1 MSSNGVPVWEFVS
14 ARLGDLLPWADNPK
28 FSTKAQAIRLLEHWK
43 SLGQFQ
49 TIAIGPL
56 DPETSKAP
64 VYDGHQRLSALLT
77 VYGEDYQVKALQS
90 NRVLSDDERRH
101 VTMAAGLQAGQWDW
115 QQLAAWPEAQ
125 LTEWGMDGAQ
135 LSAWNMDALNL
146 REMILV
152 NDKTPDFQPVGVDEQ
167 GRLDQFKPVT
177 CPACG
182 HVFSPQS

>member
-56 DPETSKAP
+56 DPETGKAP

-77 VYGEDYQVKALQS
+77 VYGEGFRIDRKS
-90 NRVLSDDERRH
+90 TR
-101 VTMAAGLQAGQWDW
+101 
-115 QQLAAWPEAQ
+115 
-125 LTEWGMDGAQ
+125 
-135 LSAWNMDALNL
+135 LNSSHSQ
-146 REMILV
+146 ISY
-152 NDKTPDFQPVGVDEQ
+152 
-167 GRLDQFKPVT
+167 
-177 CPACG
+177 A
-182 HVFSPQS
+182 